1 MNDDLT
7 VVPNDLWI
15 DDEVYGTTRQASL
28 ELSKNF
34 SEYQFTYPK
43 PEKLLQKI
51 IKMASNEKD
60 IILDFYAGSGTSL
73 VVAHKLNR
81 KFIGIEWL
89 DENFS
94 IILERLQ
101 RTFNQHAKKS
111 NNSFIRLELYKKT
124 RS

>member
-1 MNDDLT
+1 
-7 VVPNDLWI
+7 
-15 DDEVYGTTRQASL
+15 YGTTRQASL
-28 ELSKNF
+28 ELSKSL

-51 IKMASNEKD
+51 IKMASNKKD

-73 VVAHKLNR
+73 VIAHKLNR

-89 DENFS
+89 DDNFS
-94 IILERLQ
+94 LILRRLQ
-101 RTFNQHAKKS
+101 QTLNQHAKKI
-111 NNSFIRLELYKKT
+111 NNSFISLELYKKT